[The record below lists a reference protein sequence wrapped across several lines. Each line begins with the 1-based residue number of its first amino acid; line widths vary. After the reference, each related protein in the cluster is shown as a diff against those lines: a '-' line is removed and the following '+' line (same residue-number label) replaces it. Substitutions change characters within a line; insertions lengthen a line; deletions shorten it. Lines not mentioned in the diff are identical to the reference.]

1 MRVASAP
8 SAAWDGTWE
17 IIRGAMPQASA
28 STPRRREAGNH
39 PRRNAAGIRFYAKEA
54 EREIIRGAMPQA
66 SASTPMRAER
76 EIIRGAMP
84 QASTVVGQARWGC
97 EPWVIIRGE
106 GTRASAAKTLARW
119 LGRPREIICGRS
131 LQASAVKVGARL
143 GAGPRAS
150 GARRRRGEGGREGAL
165 AIRVILSGLMVLP
178 RDTGVEKRGEE
189 ELRTVGGSVPFRL
202 VSTCAGCM
210 THGTPNYLSPVW
222 PDMWSRGLAEGGGGA
237 VHMYNS
243 CQGGGVTFSGERG

>member
-1 MRVASAP
+1 MGIPLPRATGQSPLREEDGQRERDWDKVRMRVASAP

-28 STPRRREAGNH
+28 STADEI
-39 PRRNAAGIRFYAKEA
+39 IRA

-106 GTRASAAKTLARW
+106 GTRASAAKPLARW
-119 LGRPREIICGRS
+119 PG
-131 LQASAVKVGARL
+131 
-143 GAGPRAS
+143 
-150 GARRRRGEGGREGAL
+150 
-165 AIRVILSGLMVLP
+165 
-178 RDTGVEKRGEE
+178 
-189 ELRTVGGSVPFRL
+189 
-202 VSTCAGCM
+202 
-210 THGTPNYLSPVW
+210 
-222 PDMWSRGLAEGGGGA
+222 
-237 VHMYNS
+237 
-243 CQGGGVTFSGERG
+243 